1 MGNNKDNVTTGK
13 PKVGGAVSYAP
24 KGSTIPTDAVTALAA
39 AYKGLGY
46 CSEDGLKNNGSRTV
60 EKIKAWGGDVVLTP
74 QSEKVDEYKI
84 TLIESMNSDVLKAAN
99 GDENVTGTLDSGLT
113 VIANAKELGEHIWIF
128 EMILKGGI
136 LERIVIPAGVVT
148 NVEEITYDD
157 KSAVGYALTITA
169 LPDASGNTSY
179 KYFKN
184 PAVPSITLDK
194 QTAEIV
200 DGNTLT
206 LTATVYP
213 ADATITWGTSS
224 SSVATVSNGV
234 VTAEDP
240 GVAKITASITQNTQT
255 YTAECY
261 ITVTSA
267 T

>member
-13 PKVGGAVSYAP
+13 PKVGGAAYFAP
-24 KGSTIPTDAVTALAA
+24 KGSAIPTDAVTALAT
-39 AYKGLGY
+39 AYKSLGY

-60 EKIKAWGGDVVLTP
+60 ETVKAWGGDVVLTP
-74 QSEKVDEYKI
+74 QSGKVDEYKI
-84 TLIESMNSDVLKAAN
+84 TLIESLNKDVLMAAN
-99 GDENVTGTLDSGLT
+99 GDENVTGTLESGMT

-148 NVEEITYDD
+148 NVEEVSYDD
-157 KSAVGYALTITA
+157 KNAVGYALTITA

-179 KYFKN
+179 KHFKN
-184 PAVPSITLDK
+184 PGVPGITLDR

-200 DGNTLT
+200 DGDTLT
-206 LTATVYP
+206 LNAAVYP
-213 ADATITWGTSS
+213 ADATVTWATSS
-224 SSVATVSNGV
+224 SSVATVTDGV
-234 VTAEDP
+234 VTAVDS
-240 GVAKITASITQNTQT
+240 GIVKITASITQGGTT
-255 YTAECY
+255 YKAECY